1 MLATLTR
8 IGATRQRFEKAFAVY
23 GVEPDAMTKAF
34 QTVRDVRVT
43 AVSGESSLFTAGIPM
58 TWLGTRPARDD
69 AYDLLARNLR
79 QLAEL
84 ARTRGG
90 VLVAPGVGTAR
101 NPAVLAGDTHVL
113 EVLSSVEQEVLC
125 NLLRTQVPAL
135 IALFGRGIT
144 VAGAPRDRIGSRWL
158 AGSRSHLATRF
169 LASTAPE
176 HLDRVKAE
184 LRRRDGVALLDRM
197 DVYPTRDP
205 DGTMTV
211 VVRCLDSAAT
221 LAGVRAQALLLAA
234 FAMQARRMVRD
245 GRRVG
250 NAPQRML
257 EDNRARA
264 VADGLRARLAMD
276 DKKSAPRSRGGAT
289 AQTDQQGGGRAEPT
303 MRPVRDAAR
312 AAIRA
317 AAVELRNLDADAAE
331 LAPVLLPLDLPD
343 LGVKR
348 RVTEIDLL
356 TRWAAGGDNELL
368 GRCLEALTDPTVG
381 GPLLAWSNDDV
392 PGQTSIVLGSWQT
405 RIAQA
410 QPEQA
415 GGGQRGPNRRPRAQ
429 RQEQRGGARSERRSD
444 GRANNGRGNSH
455 GQHGNRRR
463 GNGGKDET

>member
-1 MLATLTR
+1 MRRA
-8 IGATRQRFEKAFAVY
+8 FE
-23 GVEPDAMTKAF
+23 
-34 QTVRDVRVT
+34 TVRHVRITPV
-43 AVSGESSLFTAGIPM
+43 AGESGLFTAGIPM
-58 TWLGTRPARDD
+58 MWLGTRPARDE
-69 AYDLLARNLR
+69 AYDVLARSMR

-84 ARTRGG
+84 ARATGG
-90 VLVAPGVGTAR
+90 VLAAPGLGTAKY
-101 NPAVLAGDTHVL
+101 PAVLGGDTHVL

-176 HLDRVKAE
+176 HLERVKAE

-197 DVYPTRDP
+197 DVYPAQES

-234 FAMQARRMVRD
+234 LAMQARRMVRD

-250 NAPQRML
+250 NAPQRIL

-264 VADGLRARLAMD
+264 VADGLRARLVID
-276 DKKSAPRSRGGAT
+276 DKKPVPRGRSGPTARSADRPAGS
-289 AQTDQQGGGRAEPT
+289 RAEPR
-303 MRPVRDAAR
+303 MWSARDAAR
-312 AAIRA
+312 AAVRA

-348 RVTEIDLL
+348 RATEVDLL
-356 TRWAAGGDNELL
+356 AQWAASGDSELL
-368 GRCLEALTDPTVG
+368 GRSLDALTDSTVG
-381 GPLLAWSNDDV
+381 GPLLARLNGDAPS
-392 PGQTSIVLGSWQT
+392 QTSIVLGSWRT

-410 QPEQA
+410 RAEQ
-415 GGGQRGPNRRPRAQ
+415 GGGQHRQGRPNKRSQPG
-429 RQEQRGGARSERRSD
+429 RQGQRGGTRSD
-444 GRANNGRGNSH
+444 RRAEGGANNGIANPHRRRD
-455 GQHGNRRR
+455 NRRR
-463 GNGGKDET
+463 DDGGKNGS